1 MIFDKKAFF
10 SLLNEVQCVNIF
22 FCCLCFIH
30 FAQEIFTLPKV
41 KNNFYAFFQKLYLLA
56 WL

>member
-22 FCCLCFIH
+22 FFCLCFIH